1 MGVLVPRPHPSQPR
15 SGVVRF
21 RGRLRPLAVLLA
33 ALLLAACAAPA
44 ASPGL
49 TPSAGPSQAA
59 LATASPAASA
69 TQAPAFPAVLVDDEG
84 RTVTIPAEPRAI
96 VSLTPAATETL
107 YAIGVGDRLVGKV
120 EDFSVYPPEAA
131 RIPDVARY
139 GSVDVERI
147 VALRADLVI
156 AGGSDFNPPA
166 EIARLRGLGVPV
178 VVVYGAKLET
188 ALADMEL
195 IGRAVGRGQQAAS
208 LVAGLR
214 SAFARIQAATRDLP
228 KPRVF
233 YELDA
238 TNGYFGPAPD
248 YFGVE
253 MIQLAGGNPLTSGT
267 AGAFQISEERIVA
280 FDPEVILL
288 GDAAYGVTPAQVAAR
303 PAWAGL
309 TAVRT
314 GAIRPVDDVIIT
326 RPGPRLAEGLAAL
339 ALAIHPGLSLPSPLV
354 SPLPSGSAR
363 P

>member
-1 MGVLVPRPHPSQPR
+1 MGFLDPRPRPSQPR

-21 RGRLRPLAVLLA
+21 PGHLRPLAVLLA
-33 ALLLAACAAPA
+33 AVMLAACAAPGVA
-44 ASPGL
+44 PWTA
-49 TPSAGPSQAA
+49 PSGGPSQG
-59 LATASPAASA
+59 TPAAASTALSA
-69 TQAPAFPAVLVDDEG
+69 TPAPAFPATLVDDEG
-84 RTVTIPAEPRAI
+84 NRVTIPAEPRAI

-107 YAIGVGDRLVGKV
+107 YAIGAGDRLVGKV
-120 EDFSVYPPEAA
+120 EDFSVYPPQAA
-131 RIPDVARY
+131 SVPDVAKY

-166 EIARLRGLGVPV
+166 EIARLRALGVPV
-178 VVVYGAKLET
+178 LVVYGSKLET

-195 IGRAVGRGQQAAS
+195 IGRAVGRGAQAAG

-214 SAFARIQAATRDLP
+214 AAFARVQAATKDLR

-233 YELDA
+233 YEIDA
-238 TNGYFGPAPD
+238 SNGYFGPAPD
-248 YFGVE
+248 YFGVG
-253 MIQLAGGNPLTSGT
+253 MIELAGGNPLTSGT

-288 GDAAYGVTPAQVAAR
+288 GDAAYGVTAAQVAAR

-309 TAVRT
+309 TAVRS

-326 RPGPRLAEGLAAL
+326 RPGPRLAQGLEAL
-339 ALAIHPGLSLPSPLV
+339 ARAIHPGLSLPSLIV
-354 SPLPSGSAR
+354 SPLPSSSAQ